1 MPSDK
6 QANKPSVEITFPA
19 VSELETKLKKLEESQ
34 QVLDQFFHWARVR
47 EELREFLR
55 GFRSGTDAFTEDIS
69 SFVLLSVAGLFI
81 FGWLWGALFIGVLA
95 VMIAKCSHMLNMYR
109 AKKKVSRDLQ
119 ALQALQL
126 KVDSLKYRVADLAVI
141 FGEHSDSVLS
151 SRPQESKLS
160 HLHKIQERK
169 AVSHG
174 LKIRRTLPE
183 LITKQRQIHS
193 TLLPAMLVSL
203 KQAKTEKEALV
214 HLVDWLE
221 CPNDGVMQA
230 IVKSFVDDEIAR
242 AISMEAKGEHN
253 QVLYFAYLLSN
264 CTKYNEQI
272 EYKCYAIF
280 GQFVFR
286 LTLRAGR
293 NTVQSVKILN
303 DTSLTQP
310 PFNIDLQES
319 GNERTVVTYENF
331 MRTDE
336 DEESTN
342 PEENIQQNSKFT

>member
-1 MPSDK
+1 MRR
-6 QANKPSVEITFPA
+6 
-19 VSELETKLKKLEESQ
+19 KLKKLEESQ

-95 VMIAKCSHMLNMYR
+95 VIIAKCSHMLNMYR

-119 ALQALQL
+119 ALQALQQ
-126 KVDSLKYRVADLAVI
+126 KVDSLKHRVADLAVI

-151 SRPQESKLS
+151 SRLKESKLS
-160 HLHKIQERK
+160 ILRHIHQRRK
-169 AVSHG
+169 AFSRF
-174 LKIRRTLPE
+174 KIRRTLPE
-183 LITKQRQIHS
+183 LIAKQRQIHS
-193 TLLPAMLVSL
+193 TFLHAMLASL

-221 CPNDGVMQA
+221 CPNNGVMQA

-253 QVLYFAYLLSN
+253 QVMYFAYLLSN
-264 CTKYNEQI
+264 CT
-272 EYKCYAIF
+272 
-280 GQFVFR
+280 
-286 LTLRAGR
+286 L
-293 NTVQSVKILN
+293 
-303 DTSLTQP
+303 
-310 PFNIDLQES
+310 
-319 GNERTVVTYENF
+319 
-331 MRTDE
+331 
-336 DEESTN
+336 
-342 PEENIQQNSKFT
+342 